1 MSAITKKQKRAY
13 LKEVKRFGR
22 KCPFCGSY
30 KVSAKLGREDSGELA
45 EEPSGEITELG
56 PNWIRLDVECDKCLE
71 VWQEIYKL
79 VDIEY
84 EDSDRDTYD

>member
-1 MSAITKKQKRAY
+1 MSILTKKQKKAY

-30 KVSAKLGREDSGELA
+30 EVSSKLAD
-45 EEPSGEITELG
+45 ELG
-56 PNWIRLDVECDKCLE
+56 EMWIRLDIECNKCLE
-71 VWQEIYKL
+71 DWQEIYKL

-84 EDSDRDTYD
+84 EDSDEDTYD